1 VKSIAILGAGISGLC
16 TAYYLIKQNPGLQL
30 TIFDGR
36 ERPGGVIKTEK
47 VDGFIIE
54 GGPDSF
60 LTQKKAATEL
70 CIELGLQDQLE
81 GSQDFQRKTFI
92 FHEGRLKSFPEGMF
106 MMVPTAPLEFMK
118 SDLISWS
125 GKFSAMKDLF
135 SVPERNDLSVADW
148 VEKRFG
154 LEVLHQIAEPLM
166 AGVYGAD
173 PRNLSLQSALPQIWQ
188 LQQQGS
194 LIRRGGPSAQ
204 SSKQSLFTT
213 LTYGMQT
220 LTDSL
225 YVLFGH
231 EFVPACKIDHVEKRD
246 GKWWIRDR
254 DYDAVVLASSTAPQI
269 DSPYGEEIQTG
280 LNSIHRNSA
289 IVIVLAFKNVQ
300 REGFGWLVPASERKF
315 ALACTY
321 INNKFANRSP
331 ADHLLVRLFVGGHQA
346 GKWMNQSDE
355 QIVDMAL
362 MDLKR
367 ISQISEAPILNR
379 VFRWPN
385 SMPEYA
391 VGHQNK
397 MEQLKKLARAEASLF
412 LSGNILRG
420 VGMPDCIAQAKET
433 ASLCLGGRDV

>member
-30 TIFDGR
+30 TIFDGS

-106 MMVPTAPLEFMK
+106 MMVPASPLEFMK

-154 LEVLHQIAEPLM
+154 VEVLHQIAEPLM

-204 SSKQSLFTT
+204 SSGQSLFTT

-254 DYDAVVLASSTAPQI
+254 SYDAVVLASSTAPQI
-269 DSPYGEEIQTG
+269 DSPHGAEIQTG

-331 ADHLLVRLFVGGHQA
+331 ADHLLVRLFVGGTHA
-346 GKWMNQSDE
+346 IKWMNQPDE
-355 QIVDMAL
+355 EIVERAL
-362 MDLKR
+362 VDLKR
-367 ISQISEAPILNR
+367 IAGISEAPVLHR

-397 MEQLKKLARAEASLF
+397 MEQLKKLARAEESLF

-420 VGMPDCIAQAKET
+420 VGIPDCIAQAKET
-433 ASLCLGGRDV
+433 ASLCLSANY

>member
-30 TIFDGR
+30 TIFDR
-36 ERPGGVIKTEK
+36 SERPGGVIKTEK
-47 VDGFIIE
+47 IDGFIIE

-92 FHEGRLKSFPEGMF
+92 FHERRLKLFPEGMF
-106 MMVPTAPLEFMK
+106 LMVPSSPVSFMK

-135 SVPERNDLSVADW
+135 SVPDREDISVADW

-154 LEVLHQIAEPLM
+154 IEVLQLIAEPLM

-173 PRNLSLQSALPQIWQ
+173 PKNLSLQSALPQIWE
-188 LQQQGS
+188 LQQKGS
-194 LIRRGGPSAQ
+194 LIRKVGSKSHPSQ
-204 SSKQSLFTT
+204 ENLFTT

-231 EFVPACKIDHVEKRD
+231 EFVPACKIDHIEKRD

-254 DYDAVVLASSTAPQI
+254 AYDAVVIASSKPPEI
-269 DSPYGEEIQTG
+269 LSPSGAVIKRG
-280 LNSIHRNSA
+280 LESIHRNSA

-300 REGFGWLVPASERKF
+300 REGFGWLVPAPERKF

-321 INNKFANRSP
+321 INNKFANRAP
-331 ADHLLVRLFVGGHQA
+331 ADHLLLRLFVGGEYA
-346 GKWMNQSDE
+346 MKYMNKSDE
-355 QIVDMAL
+355 EIVEMAL

-367 ISQISEAPILNR
+367 IAGISEAPMLNR

-391 VGHQNK
+391 VGHKK
-397 MEQLKKLARAEASLF
+397 MIQQLTELARAEGSLF
-412 LSGNILRG
+412 LAGNIMRG
-420 VGMPDCIAQAKET
+420 VGIPDCIAQAKET
-433 ASLCLGGRDV
+433 ASLCLSRK

>member
-1 VKSIAILGAGISGLC
+1 MKSIAILGAGISGLC

-30 TIFDGR
+30 TIFDRR

-92 FHEGRLKSFPEGMF
+92 FHEGRLKLFPEGMF
-106 MMVPTAPLEFMK
+106 MMVPSSPMSFMK
-118 SDLISWS
+118 SDLISWP

-135 SVPERNDLSVADW
+135 SVPERNDISVADW

-154 LEVLHQIAEPLM
+154 IEILQQIAEPLM

-173 PRNLSLQSALPQIWQ
+173 PRNLSLQSALPLIWE
-188 LQQQGS
+188 LQQKGS
-194 LIRRGGPSAQ
+194 MIRKVGSQPR
-204 SSKQSLFTT
+204 SSQENLFTT

-231 EFVPACKIDHVEKRD
+231 EFVPACRIDHIEKRD

-254 DYDAVVLASSTAPQI
+254 AYDAVVIASSTPPEI
-269 DSPYGEEIQTG
+269 FSPAGAEIKTG
-280 LNSIHRNSA
+280 LESIRRNSA

-321 INNKFANRSP
+321 INNKFENRAP
-331 ADHLLVRLFVGGHQA
+331 ADHLLLRLFVGGDHA
-346 GKWMNQSDE
+346 IKYMNKSDE
-355 QIVDMAL
+355 EIVGMAL

-367 ISQISEAPILNR
+367 IADISEPPVLNR
-379 VFRWPN
+379 VFRWSN
-385 SMPEYA
+385 AMPEYA
-391 VGHQNK
+391 VGHKNK
-397 MEQLKKLARAEASLF
+397 IEKLKQLARAEGSLF
-412 LSGNILRG
+412 LSGNIMRG
-420 VGMPDCIAQAKET
+420 VGIPDCIVQAKET
-433 ASLCLGGRDV
+433 ASQCLSGK

>member
-30 TIFDGR
+30 TIFDKS

-92 FHEGRLKSFPEGMF
+92 FHERRLKSFPEGMF
-106 MMVPTAPLEFMK
+106 MMVPASPMEFMK
-118 SDLISWS
+118 SDLISWA

-135 SVPERNDLSVADW
+135 STPERNDISVADW

-154 LEVLHQIAEPLM
+154 VEVLHQIAEPLM

-173 PRNLSLQSALPQIWQ
+173 PKNLSLQSALPQIWE
-188 LQQQGS
+188 LQQHGS
-194 LIRRGGPSAQ
+194 LIRKGGPSVH
-204 SSKQSLFTT
+204 STGQSLFTT

-231 EFVPACKIDHVEKRD
+231 EFVPACKIDHIEKRD

-254 DYDAVVLASSTAPQI
+254 AYDAVVLATSTAPQI
-269 DSPYGEEIQTG
+269 DSPYGSEIQTG

-289 IVIVLAFKNVQ
+289 IVIVLAFKSVQ
-300 REGFGWLVPASERKF
+300 RAGFGWLVPATERKF

-331 ADHLLVRLFVGGHQA
+331 ADHLLVRLFVGGNHA
-346 GKWMNQSDE
+346 MKWMDQPDE
-355 QIVDMAL
+355 EIIEMAL

-367 ISQISEAPILNR
+367 IAGISEAPVLNR
-379 VFRWPN
+379 VFRWQN

-391 VGHQNK
+391 VGHKNK
-397 MEQLKKLARAEASLF
+397 IEHLQHLARAEGSLF
-412 LSGNILRG
+412 LSSNIMRG
-420 VGMPDCIAQAKET
+420 VGIPDCIAQAKET
-433 ASLCLGGRDV
+433 ASLCLGG